1 MAPLEMPDRVAA
13 LVSAFL
19 VEPVDPAC
27 AAWFATCQA
36 AASPYARQELAKERD
51 RRDASVR
58 DALEALESEL
68 RDLMEPYARRV
79 WIRGQR
85 FRSWKEDAHAVDVDT
100 RACVILLDDVLW
112 EIVTRGG
119 GPLPEKLALAR
130 EIEAKLTGAVRS
142 DSPLRAPIH
151 AAYLRFHSAL

>member
-19 VEPVDPAC
+19 VEPVDTSC

-51 RRDASVR
+51 RRDASVQ
-58 DALEALESEL
+58 DALQALQSEF

-79 WIRGQR
+79 W
-85 FRSWKEDAHAVDVDT
+85 FRYLNDDANAAEDAT
-100 RACVILLDDVLW
+100 RACVLLIDDVLW
-112 EIVTRGG
+112 ELEARRGG
-119 GPLPEKLALAR
+119 SLPERLALAR
-130 EIEAKLTGAVRS
+130 EIEAKLAGAVLR

-151 AAYLRFHSAL
+151 EACLRFHGAL